1 MPKAPAVEESLTQ
14 LKTLRTMAPSSPEFR
29 QALTKAL
36 GGKIN
41 LLAARA
47 ATYVGELRLADF
59 VPALAEAFKRFMHE
73 AEKTDKGCPAKTAI
87 AKALVDME
95 VGADADAVYLAG
107 VRHVQREPVWGGSED
122 SAGEL
127 RGYCVLGLALMNH
140 RGVMAEIVDL
150 LVDPHPAARTAA
162 ARAVAVTGREEGAW
176 LLRLKLLTGDRS
188 PDALAEAMT
197 ALVRLTPRNALPFLA
212 RFLDSHD
219 EATRE
224 SAALAIGSSRQPA
237 GFELL
242 RQAWDHALGVDARR
256 PLLLALAMLRLEES
270 LAFLLSVV
278 ESEDDSQLAADAV
291 DALRLYR
298 HDEAVR
304 AKVKA
309 AAEKRADAAARRA
322 FAWAFGD
329 AT

>member
-1 MPKAPAVEESLTQ
+1 MPRPPPVEESLAR
-14 LKTLRTMAPSSPEFR
+14 LKTLRTAVPSSPEFR
-29 QALTKAL
+29 QALAKAL
-36 GGKIN
+36 AGKTN

-47 ATYVGELRLADF
+47 AQYVGELRLTDF
-59 VPALAEAFKRFMHE
+59 VPALAEAFRRFMHE
-73 AEKTDKGCPAKTAI
+73 PEKTDRGCPAKTAV
-87 AKALVDME
+87 AKALLEME
-95 VGADADAVYLAG
+95 VGADAEAVYLAG
-107 VRHVQREPVWGGSED
+107 VRHVQHEPVWGGSED
-122 SAGEL
+122 TAGEL

-140 RGVMAEIVDL
+140 RGVMAEVVDL

-188 PDALAEAMT
+188 PDVLAEVMT
-197 ALVRLTPRNALPFLA
+197 SLVKLTPHNALPFLA

-237 GFELL
+237 GLELL
-242 RQAWDHALGVDARR
+242 RHAWDASAGPDARR
-256 PLLLALAMLRLEES
+256 PLLLPLAMLRLEES
-270 LAFLLSVV
+270 LAFLLSAV
-278 ESEDDSQLAADAV
+278 ESIDDAQLAADAV

-309 AAEKRADAAARRA
+309 AAEKRPDPAARRA
-322 FAWAFGD
+322 FASAFGD
-329 AT
+329 